1 MDRTLFDRAGDRKY
15 LTQKERELI
24 LSTAAG
30 GARELRTLIGVLVYT
45 GCRISE
51 ALELTADRVDLREGV
66 IVFESLK
73 KRKRGVYRAVP
84 VPPKLLDEL
93 QLVHRIRE
101 TESRRGRGRKVPLW
115 SMSRATA
122 WRQIKALLREA
133 GIGQGAAATPKGLR
147 HGFGVAAVTAGIP
160 LNLVQRWLGHAQL
173 STTAIYADA
182 VGTEEKTIAAR
193 IW

>member
-1 MDRTLFDRAGDRKY
+1 MTRELFDRAGNRKY
-15 LTQKERELI
+15 LTQEERKL
-24 LSTAAG
+24 LLKAAAG
-30 GARELRTLIGVLVYT
+30 GAGELRTLVGVLVYT

-101 TESRRGRGRKVPLW
+101 TEAKRGRGRKVPLW
-115 SMSRATA
+115 RMSRATA
-122 WRQIKALLREA
+122 WRQIKALLKYA
-133 GIGQGAAATPKGLR
+133 GIVQGTAATPKGLR

-182 VGTEEKTIAAR
+182 IGAEEKTIAAR
-193 IW
+193 MW

>member
-30 GARELRTLIGVLVYT
+30 GAGELRTLIGVLVHT

-51 ALELTADRVDLREGV
+51 ALALTADRVDLREGV

-73 KRKRGVYRAVP
+73 KRKRGVFRAVP

-101 TESRRGRGRKVPLW
+101 TESRRGRKVPLW
-115 SMSRATA
+115 TMSRVTA
-122 WRQIKALLREA
+122 WRQIKALLQEA
-133 GIGQGAAATPKGLR
+133 GIGQGVAATPKGLR

-193 IW
+193 MW

>member
-1 MDRTLFDRAGDRKY
+1 MPRELFDSKGNRKY
-15 LTQKERELI
+15 LTQEERKVL
-24 LSTAAG
+24 LKAAAC
-30 GARELRTLIGVLVYT
+30 GAGELRTLVGVLVYT

-51 ALELTADRVDLREGV
+51 ALELTADRIDLREGV

-101 TESRRGRGRKVPLW
+101 TEAKRGRGRKNLLW
-115 SMSRATA
+115 AMSRATA
-122 WRQIKALLREA
+122 WRRIKELLRQA

-182 VGTEEKTIAAR
+182 VGAEEKTIAAR
-193 IW
+193 MW

>member
-1 MDRTLFDRAGDRKY
+1 MSRELFDQAGNRKY
-15 LTQKERELI
+15 LTQQERELI
-24 LSTAAG
+24 LFAAAG
-30 GARELRTLIGVLVYT
+30 GAGELRTLVGVLVYT

-51 ALELTADRVDLREGV
+51 ALELTADRVDLRDGV

-73 KRKRGVYRAVP
+73 KRKRGVFRAVP

-101 TESRRGRGRKVPLW
+101 TEAKRGRGRKVPLW
-115 SMSRATA
+115 NMSRATA
-122 WRQIKALLREA
+122 WRQIRDLMKGA
-133 GIGQGAAATPKGLR
+133 GIGQGAARSSKGLR

-182 VGTEEKTIAAR
+182 VGAEEKTIAAR
-193 IW
+193 MW